1 MRGPSPLICISM
13 AIQPCLSAATQP
25 AAQQPIRQDVVG
37 ERGGTHPLTL
47 RPWAAKSI
55 SLQGVLMAS
64 APLPLGPAPIQFGTD
79 GWRGVLGVDI
89 TVERLLP
96 VATAAA
102 QELAHRAPEGLDSR
116 TVVIGYD
123 RRFLAPE
130 LAEAIAAAVRGCEL
144 EPLLTDT
151 AVPTPACSWAVV
163 ERQALGALVITASHN
178 PPEWLGLKIKGPF
191 GGSVEGDFTAAVERR
206 LAAGGITTPIQ
217 TEVAR
222 FPGRDEHLNGLRR
235 KLDLAPIMAGLKAM
249 KLKVIVDPMHGSA
262 AGCVSDLFGPAS
274 AGWIEEIRSERNPL
288 FGGNP
293 PEPLA
298 PYLQELIAAV
308 RASTAAGTPAVGL
321 VFDGDGDRIA
331 AIDETGRF
339 CSTQLLMPLLIDHL
353 ARARALPG
361 SIVKTVSGSDLM
373 RLVAEAQGR
382 DVLELAVGFKYIAAE
397 MLAGDVLIG
406 GEESGGVGFGMHLPE
421 RDALYAAVLVL
432 EALVEGGQPLGAR
445 LTALQNQHGGAS
457 HYDRLDLRLANMEA
471 RERLEQILA
480 KATPK
485 TVAGENVREVIRT
498 DGIKLRMG
506 PSHWLML
513 RFSGTEPLL
522 RLYCEAPDVDRVHAV
537 LAWAQHFAEAA

>member
-1 MRGPSPLICISM
+1 
-13 AIQPCLSAATQP
+13 
-25 AAQQPIRQDVVG
+25 
-37 ERGGTHPLTL
+37 
-47 RPWAAKSI
+47 
-55 SLQGVLMAS
+55 MAS

-206 LAAGGITTPIQ
+206 LDAGGITIPIQ
-217 TEVAR
+217 AEVAR
-222 FPGRDEHLNGLRR
+222 FPGREEHLNGLRR

-262 AGCVSDLFGPAS
+262 AGCVSDLFGPAG
-274 AGWIEEIRSERNPL
+274 AGWIEEIRSERDPL
-288 FGGNP
+288 FGGHP

-298 PYLQELIAAV
+298 PYLQQLIAAV
-308 RASTAAGTPAVGL
+308 RTSTAAGTPAVGI

-445 LTALQNQHGGAS
+445 LTALQDQHGGAS

-471 RERLEQILA
+471 RQRLEQILA

-485 TVAGENVREVIRT
+485 AVAGEAVQEVIRT

-522 RLYCEAPDVDRVHAV
+522 RLYCEGPDPDRVHTV

>member
-1 MRGPSPLICISM
+1 
-13 AIQPCLSAATQP
+13 
-25 AAQQPIRQDVVG
+25 
-37 ERGGTHPLTL
+37 
-47 RPWAAKSI
+47 
-55 SLQGVLMAS
+55 MAS

-206 LAAGGITTPIQ
+206 LDAGGITMPIQ
-217 TEVAR
+217 AEVAR

-262 AGCVSDLFGPAS
+262 AGCISDLFGPAG
-274 AGWIEEIRSERNPL
+274 AGWIEEIRSERDPL
-288 FGGNP
+288 FGGHP

-298 PYLQELIAAV
+298 PYLQQLIAAV
-308 RASTAAGTPAVGL
+308 RTSTAAGTPAVGI

-445 LTALQNQHGGAS
+445 LTALQDQHGGAS

-471 RERLEQILA
+471 RQRLEQILA

-485 TVAGENVREVIRT
+485 AVAGEAVHEVIRT

-522 RLYCEAPDVDRVHAV
+522 RLYCEGPDPDRVQAV

>member
-1 MRGPSPLICISM
+1 MS
-13 AIQPCLSAATQP
+13 
-25 AAQQPIRQDVVG
+25 
-37 ERGGTHPLTL
+37 
-47 RPWAAKSI
+47 
-55 SLQGVLMAS
+55 S
-64 APLPLGPAPIQFGTD
+64 APLPLRAAPIKFGTD

-96 VATAAA
+96 VAAAAA
-102 QELAHRAPEGLDSR
+102 QELAHRAPADLDSR

-130 LAEAIAAAVRGCEL
+130 LAEAIAAAVHGCEL
-144 EPLLTDT
+144 EPLLTNS

-163 ERQALGALVITASHN
+163 ERKALGALVITASHN

-206 LAAGGITTPIQ
+206 LAAGGITAPIQ
-217 TEVAR
+217 KPVPR
-222 FPGRDEHLNGLRR
+222 FDGRGEHLAGLRS
-235 KLDLAPIMAGLKAM
+235 KMQLDRLVAGLRAM
-249 KLKVIVDPMHGSA
+249 NLKLFVDPMHGSA
-262 AGCVSDLFGPAS
+262 AGCVSELLGPDA
-274 AGWIEEIRSERNPL
+274 ADWVEEIRSERNPL

-298 PYLQELIAAV
+298 PYLSELIAAV
-308 RASTAAGTPAVGL
+308 QASTAAGIPAVGL

-331 AIDETGRF
+331 AVDETGRF

-353 ARARALPG
+353 ARARQLPG
-361 SIVKTVSGSDLM
+361 SVVKTVSGSDLM
-373 RLVAEAQGR
+373 RLVAEGQGR
-382 DVLELAVGFKYIAAE
+382 EVLELAVGFKYIASE

-421 RDALYAAVLVL
+421 RDALFAAMLIL
-432 EALVEGGQPLGAR
+432 EALVEGGLPLGAR
-445 LTALQNQHGGAS
+445 INALQQRHGGSS
-457 HYDRLDLRLANMEA
+457 HYDRLDLRLPDMDA
-471 RERLEQILA
+471 RRRLESLLA
-480 KATPK
+480 ATTPK
-485 TVAGENVREVIRT
+485 EIAGVPVQDVITT

-522 RLYCEAPDVDRVHAV
+522 RLYCEAPDAERVHAV
-537 LAWAQHFAEAA
+537 LSWAQRFAEAA

>member
-1 MRGPSPLICISM
+1 
-13 AIQPCLSAATQP
+13 
-25 AAQQPIRQDVVG
+25 
-37 ERGGTHPLTL
+37 
-47 RPWAAKSI
+47 
-55 SLQGVLMAS
+55 MAS
-64 APLPLGPAPIQFGTD
+64 APLRLTPAPIKFGTD

-96 VATAAA
+96 VAAAAA
-102 QELAHRAPEGLDSR
+102 QELAHRAPEGCTSR

-144 EPLLTDT
+144 EPLLSET

-163 ERQALGALVITASHN
+163 ERKALGALVITASHN

-191 GGSVEGDFTAAVERR
+191 GGSVEGDFTAAVEQR
-206 LAAGGITTPIQ
+206 LAVAGITVPIQ
-217 TEVAR
+217 SAVER
-222 FPGRDEHLNGLRR
+222 FDGRAEHLDGLRR
-235 KLDLAPIMAGLKAM
+235 KLDLAALVRGLKAM

-262 AGCVSDLFGPAS
+262 AGCVPELLGADAADLV
-274 AGWIEEIRSERNPL
+274 EEIRSDRDPL

-298 PYLQELIAAV
+298 PYLSELIGAV

-331 AIDETGRF
+331 AVDETGRF

-353 ARARALPG
+353 ARARQLQG
-361 SIVKTVSGSDLM
+361 SVVKTVSGSDLM
-373 RLVAEAQGR
+373 RLVAEGQGR
-382 DVLELAVGFKYIAAE
+382 EVLELAVGFKYIAAE
-397 MLAGDVLIG
+397 MLTGEVLIG

-421 RDALYAAVLVL
+421 RDALFAAMLVL

-445 LTALQNQHGGAS
+445 LEALQQQHGGAS
-457 HYDRLDLRLANMEA
+457 HYDRLDLRLADMEA
-471 RERLEQILA
+471 RRRLESLLA
-480 KATPK
+480 KATPAE
-485 TVAGENVREVIRT
+485 VAGMPVQEVITT

-506 PSHWLML
+506 ASHWLML

-522 RLYCEAPDVDRVHAV
+522 RLYCEAPDADRVVAV
-537 LAWAQHFAEAA
+537 LAWAKRFAEAA

>member
-1 MRGPSPLICISM
+1 
-13 AIQPCLSAATQP
+13 
-25 AAQQPIRQDVVG
+25 
-37 ERGGTHPLTL
+37 
-47 RPWAAKSI
+47 
-55 SLQGVLMAS
+55 MAS

-206 LAAGGITTPIQ
+206 LDAGGITIPIQ
-217 TEVAR
+217 AEVAR
-222 FPGRDEHLNGLRR
+222 FPGREEHLNGLRR

-262 AGCVSDLFGPAS
+262 AGCVSDLFGPAG
-274 AGWIEEIRSERNPL
+274 AGWIEEIRSERDPL
-288 FGGNP
+288 FGGHP

-298 PYLQELIAAV
+298 PYLQQLIAAV

-397 MLAGDVLIG
+397 MLTGEVLIG

-445 LTALQNQHGGAS
+445 LTALQDQHGGAS

-471 RERLEQILA
+471 RQRLEQILA

-485 TVAGENVREVIRT
+485 AVAGEAVHEVIRT

-522 RLYCEAPDVDRVHAV
+522 RLYCEGPDPDRVQAV

>member
-1 MRGPSPLICISM
+1 
-13 AIQPCLSAATQP
+13 
-25 AAQQPIRQDVVG
+25 
-37 ERGGTHPLTL
+37 
-47 RPWAAKSI
+47 
-55 SLQGVLMAS
+55 MAS

-102 QELAHRAPEGLDSR
+102 QELAHRAPEGLDSS

-206 LAAGGITTPIQ
+206 LDAGGITMPIQ
-217 TEVAR
+217 AEVAR

-262 AGCVSDLFGPAS
+262 AGCISDLFGPAG
-274 AGWIEEIRSERNPL
+274 AGWIEEIRSERDPL
-288 FGGNP
+288 FGGHP

-298 PYLQELIAAV
+298 PYLQQLIAAV
-308 RASTAAGTPAVGL
+308 RTSTAAGTPAVGI

-397 MLAGDVLIG
+397 MLTGEVLIG

-445 LTALQNQHGGAS
+445 LTALQDQHGGAS

-471 RERLEQILA
+471 RQRLEQILA

-485 TVAGENVREVIRT
+485 AVAGEAVQEVIRT

-522 RLYCEAPDVDRVHAV
+522 RLYCEGPDPDRVHAV